1 MTYPSNLTDK
11 QWELIEG
18 IVYVGASAKINRRLL
33 IDAIFYLMKAGCQWR
48 QLPKDFPNW
57 KTIYSFF
64 HENSEKKYM
73 GENYEYNSYEI

>member
-18 IVYVGASAKINRRLL
+18 IVYVGASAKINRRPL

-48 QLPKDFPNW
+48 Q
-57 KTIYSFF
+57 
-64 HENSEKKYM
+64 
-73 GENYEYNSYEI
+73 